1 MKRAV
6 VLSVSLMA
14 AAAALPASAQLLGGQ
29 GSVTGG
35 LTGQVDRTQS
45 TVGGSLGAQGQIGV
59 DPSSTID
66 SATGTA
72 QDAATRARSGVET
85 TANSAYNTAHKAKH
99 KAQAT
104 TQSAVNSAAQAA
116 PSTEASAS
124 VYGNANVSSDG
135 ASAQVGTQSDAKVE
149 K

>member
-1 MKRAV
+1 MKRALI
-6 VLSVSLMA
+6 LSVSFMA

-59 DPSSTID
+59 DPSSTME
-66 SATGTA
+66 SETGKA
-72 QDAATRARSGVET
+72 KDAATRARSGVEA

-104 TQSAVNSAAQAA
+104 TQSALDTAAQAP
-116 PSTEASAS
+116 PSSEASAS
-124 VYGNANVSSDG
+124 VSGNASVSSDG
-135 ASAQVGTQSDAKVE
+135 ASAQVGAQGDAKVE